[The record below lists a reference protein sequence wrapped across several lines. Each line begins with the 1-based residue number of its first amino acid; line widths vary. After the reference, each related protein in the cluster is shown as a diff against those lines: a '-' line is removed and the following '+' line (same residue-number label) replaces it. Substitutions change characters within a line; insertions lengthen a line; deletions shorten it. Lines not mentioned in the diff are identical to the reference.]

1 MNHLI
6 FFPIFRNKSNL
17 YYNLC
22 INCTQKKNPKCLFD
36 LCIEC
41 CEKFKENSI
50 RNLIESNLNIKCSCS
65 NFYKNNI
72 INNNNNKISQYTNYL
87 KNISTQEKI
96 KQFFQNYNLRKS
108 NIKLIIMNSIRNND
122 FNFFRPIYDTDL
134 TRLMLDM
141 NKEFTIIM
149 DNPSY
154 KREQPLKINDKMYK
168 IYTYQIEQPIV
179 KNFDYFNTEEGFD
192 EKGDY
197 YLEYDFTKG
206 NYHESYPK
214 VYLEVNED
222 LLECI
227 NTQSLNENNKN
238 AIYSKSFNF
247 HICFYGLD
255 NERYTNFELIDEIYH
270 EFKSQNIKISK

>member
-1 MNHLI
+1 
-6 FFPIFRNKSNL
+6 
-17 YYNLC
+17 
-22 INCTQKKNPKCLFD
+22 
-36 LCIEC
+36 
-41 CEKFKENSI
+41 
-50 RNLIESNLNIKCSCS
+50 
-65 NFYKNNI
+65 
-72 INNNNNKISQYTNYL
+72 
-87 KNISTQEKI
+87 
-96 KQFFQNYNLRKS
+96 
-108 NIKLIIMNSIRNND
+108 
-122 FNFFRPIYDTDL
+122 
-134 TRLMLDM
+134 MLDM

-247 HICFYGLD
+247 HIWFYGLD

-270 EFKSQNIKISK
+270 EFKSQNIKISKEDIQILDEESLLCYIINKSNTPIDKFDMFGRFAIVRLKYDKDALKIYLEKIKILLPLLGGRKGNPLMIIGNLLKTYIES